1 MKGDS
6 RKLKKW
12 NSNHNYAIA
21 NIVFVFVF
29 LNIWDFTINKTLFN
43 GMALG
48 AVLFLPIAFLWYLD
62 RFRATVLLTLVSIF
76 EFMVMFVFV
85 WEGFELSG
93 ATYSTKSL
101 FWVPFLL
108 VAGVN
113 GFLGLNIYAKVKK
126 KTQLV

>member
-1 MKGDS
+1 MKKNTS
-6 RKLKKW
+6 KM
-12 NSNHNYAIA
+12 YAIS
-21 NIVFVFVF
+21 NLLFVFIF
-29 LNIWDFTINKTLFN
+29 LNVWDLAINKILFN

-48 AVLFLPIAFLWYLD
+48 AIMFLPVAFLWYVD
-62 RFRATVLLTLVSIF
+62 RFRATVLVTLISIF

-93 ATYSTKSL
+93 VGYSTKSL

-108 VAGVN
+108 AAGIN
-113 GFLGLNIYAKVKK
+113 GFLGLNIYSKVKK